1 MSDEGIHVGPCG
13 KRGVTQELRMRIQID
28 RRMGFE
34 IYVIVRKW
42 RAVFLKFNR
51 VFCDVRRAV
60 SVAIVDEEFYR
71 RYGAD

>member
-1 MSDEGIHVGPCG
+1 
-13 KRGVTQELRMRIQID
+13 MRIQID

>member
-1 MSDEGIHVGPCG
+1 
-13 KRGVTQELRMRIQID
+13 MRIQID

-42 RAVFLKFNR
+42 RAVFLKFNC